1 MNAIVLGIQLMFV
14 SKGKEKISWKEEK
27 EKRKEKEK
35 KKKQEEK
42 NLNDFS
48 FIPSITWIKDIKSKT
63 YVVPKSM
70 DEDGLCVFKIILPM
84 IFIGF

>member
-1 MNAIVLGIQLMFV
+1 MFV

-48 FIPSITWIKDIKSKT
+48 FIPSIT
-63 YVVPKSM
+63 
-70 DEDGLCVFKIILPM
+70 
-84 IFIGF
+84 